1 MEWLFESLLL
11 LHYHFG
17 NSLATLFASRTRLER
32 QGCHRW
38 RQEAKCKYKLT
49 LLDTTFD
56 TFLIHFQDKR
66 HFLFMSFRGDV
77 LVMLSWCICVPFLTI
92 FPPISC
98 ALWSVPEVIWTALA
112 WPKHMVWLLSAP
124 RNYKK
129 TEQKSI
135 AIWRYIFSG
144 FWHHF
149 GYMFWRRSD
158 FLEQT
163 VVYKIE
169 CEKGAP
175 KRWNKEWWLSP
186 GAPWQPPSCAHF
198 LNNKQQLSKQW
209 TTTIAEV

>member
-1 MEWLFESLLL
+1 
-11 LHYHFG
+11 
-17 NSLATLFASRTRLER
+17 
-32 QGCHRW
+32 
-38 RQEAKCKYKLT
+38 
-49 LLDTTFD
+49 
-56 TFLIHFQDKR
+56 
-66 HFLFMSFRGDV
+66 MSFRGDV

-98 ALWSVPEVIWTALA
+98 AMWSVPEVIWTAQA
-112 WPKHMVWLLSAP
+112 WPKHMFWLLSAP

-158 FLEQT
+158 FLEQM
-163 VVYKIE
+163 VVYKIV

-175 KRWNKEWWLSP
+175 KRWNNQLWGSP

-209 TTTIAEV
+209 TTTIAEIVKVAKQTHKMLQQNLKNVKVALQT